1 MCDCVLGPVPPG
13 GTNAEYRT
21 DTKARAID
29 ALPPIVRV
37 QTGATC
43 CPAPPSRNVMPPTQ
57 HDWLTTRATERLTA
71 TVNTNVGGSVC
82 GNVLPLQP
90 IVVNTQTCSTG
101 PIRGLPSQPIIV
113 RTLPRSTRIDEY
125 ARPMRRAASSLVT
138 RRIADNAITQN
149 PNNKPYAPFRPVI
162 PVCPVVSAAPQPGV
176 PRAPN
181 PCYATGQ
188 RRVDLSSRFK

>member
-21 DTKARAID
+21 DTKARAIA
-29 ALPPIVRV
+29 ALPPIVREQV
-37 QTGATC
+37 GAAC

-57 HDWLTTRATERLTA
+57 QVWLTTRVTECPTA

-82 GNVLPLQP
+82 APG
-90 IVVNTQTCSTG
+90 T
-101 PIRGLPSQPIIV
+101 GLPSQAIIV
-113 RTLPRSTRIDEY
+113 RTLPRSTRINEY

-138 RRIADNAITQN
+138 RRIADNAIAQN

-162 PVCPVVSAAPQPGV
+162 PVCPIVGAQPQAGV

-181 PCYATGQ
+181 PCYSTGQ
-188 RRVDLSSRFK
+188 RTVDFSSKFK